1 MVGLLATVTA
11 SRDASDP
18 ELDVATITASTGSIP
33 RLATAVQ
40 SDFARVEDPS
50 SGMIGRTILHY
61 QIVETLGRGG
71 MGVVYK
77 ARDTHLDRFVAI
89 KVLPPE
95 KVADPERK
103 LRFVQEAKAASAL
116 NHPNI
121 IHLYDIAE
129 ADGVQFIAMEYVAGE
144 TLDKMIGRKGL
155 RLNEAL
161 KYATQIA
168 DALAKAHSAGI
179 IHRDLKP
186 ANIMVTENGLVK
198 VLDFGLAKLSET
210 ATSEFGD
217 TATVR
222 LPEGPNTEE
231 GTIVGTAA
239 YMAPEQAEGKKVDA
253 RSDIFSFGSVLYEM
267 VTARR
272 AFHGDSKMSTLSA
285 ILKDDPK
292 SVSSIT
298 PDVPLDLE
306 KIISRCLRKD
316 PERRF
321 QHMGDLKIALQDLE
335 EESNS
340 GRLSGVIDT
349 RLPAGRRRSRLPW
362 AAGLIVLLLI
372 FAAGLWLRL
381 HRPATGGGLAAKTVP
396 LTSYVGNE
404 CCPSFSPD
412 GNQVAFVW
420 DGPGQDN
427 VDIYVKLIGTEHAV
441 RLTNDPAPDH
451 SPAWSPDGR
460 YIAFV
465 RDLPGSKAGV
475 YLVPAIG
482 GPERKLAE
490 ISVPETSAVG
500 NAFGGLSWL
509 PDGKWLAITDL
520 NSLWAL
526 SLSTGEKR
534 KLTFPPAGNIDD
546 TPAFSPDGESLAFS
560 RHSTLSAA
568 EIYLLALSG
577 DAAPKGEPKQITFKR
592 QVSKSP
598 VWTANGREIIFSSGP
613 YIAPGESDLWRVPVS
628 GGEPQSL
635 FTSARGLTPA
645 ISRQGDRFAYSRV
658 FSDLNI
664 WRLPV
669 PGANKKAG
677 GPVSLIASTYDEE
690 APQYSPD
697 GKRIVFVSTRSGS
710 SEVWVCGSDG
720 SNALQ
725 LTSLGATGSPH
736 WSPDGR
742 RIIFDSNAEGRFEI
756 YVMDAG
762 GGTPQRITQ
771 HKADD
776 AVPSWSRDGRWIYF
790 VSNRT
795 KEWQIWKM
803 PAQGGEAVQVSK
815 HGGHIAYESFDA
827 KFVYFGRTPGQTSI
841 WRVPVGGG
849 DETKVVESA
858 LGQAFTVAE
867 KGIYFVTQNPD
878 GTSVFQFH
886 SFATGKVTALA
897 EIHQPV
903 SWGVSVSPDERYIL
917 YTQEDQAGSDLMLVE
932 NFR

>member
-1 MVGLLATVTA
+1 
-11 SRDASDP
+11 
-18 ELDVATITASTGSIP
+18 
-33 RLATAVQ
+33 
-40 SDFARVEDPS
+40 
-50 SGMIGRTILHY
+50 MIGRSILHY

-129 ADGVQFIAMEYVAGE
+129 ADGVQFIAMEFVAGE

-155 RLNEAL
+155 RLNDAL
-161 KYATQIA
+161 KYAIQIT

-198 VLDFGLAKLSET
+198 VLDFGLAKLAET
-210 ATSEFGD
+210 ATSEFGE

-222 LPEGPNTEE
+222 ETHSPLTEE
-231 GTIVGTAA
+231 GTVVGTAA
-239 YMAPEQAEGKKVDA
+239 YMAPEQAEGKKMDG

-267 VTARR
+267 VTGRR

-285 ILKDDPK
+285 IIKDDPK
-292 SVSSIT
+292 AVSSLT

-321 QHMGDLKIALQDLE
+321 QHMGDLKIALLDLE

-340 GRLSGVIDT
+340 GKLSGVVPR
-349 RLPAGRRRSRLPW
+349 RLPPGRRSQLGW
-362 AAGLIVLLLI
+362 IGGLIILLLVL
-372 FAAGLWLRL
+372 AVGLWLRF
-381 HRPATGGGLAAKTVP
+381 HRQATGAGLAAKTVP

-420 DGPGQDN
+420 DGPKQDN
-427 VDIYVKLIGTEHAV
+427 HDIYVKLIGTEHAV
-441 RLTNDPAPDH
+441 RLTSDPAADD

-460 YIAFV
+460 YIAFL
-465 RDLPGSKAGV
+465 RQLPGSKAGV
-475 YLVPAIG
+475 FLVPAIG

-490 ISVPETSAVG
+490 VSVPEAAVVG
-500 NAFGGLSWL
+500 AGFGGLSWL
-509 PDGKWLAITDL
+509 PDGKWLAVTDQ
-520 NSLWAL
+520 NSIYAL

-534 KLTFPPAGNIDD
+534 KLTYPPAGQIDD
-546 TPAFSPDGESLAFS
+546 TPAFSPDGRSLAFS
-560 RHSTLSAA
+560 RHSTLSAS

-577 DAAPKGEPKQITFKR
+577 DLAPSGQPKQVTSKR

-598 VWTANGREIIFSSGP
+598 VWTANGREIIFASGP
-613 YIAPGESDLWRVPVS
+613 YIAPGESELWRMAVS
-628 GGEPQSL
+628 GGAPQPL

-645 ISRQGDRFAYSRV
+645 ISRQGDRFAYSRL

-664 WRLPV
+664 WRLQV
-669 PGANKKAG
+669 PGPNRKAS

-697 GKRIVFVSTRSGS
+697 GTKIVFVSRRSGS

-720 SNALQ
+720 SNTLQ

-742 RIIFDSNAEGRFEI
+742 RIVFDSNAAGRFEI

-803 PAQGGEAVQVSK
+803 PAEGGEAVQVSK
-815 HGGHIAYESFDA
+815 HGGHVAYESFDG

-878 GTSVFQFH
+878 DTSVFQFH

>member
-1 MVGLLATVTA
+1 
-11 SRDASDP
+11 
-18 ELDVATITASTGSIP
+18 
-33 RLATAVQ
+33 
-40 SDFARVEDPS
+40 
-50 SGMIGRTILHY
+50 MIGRTILHY
-61 QIVETLGRGG
+61 QIVEILGRGG

-144 TLDKMIGRKGL
+144 TLDQMIRRKGL

-161 KYATQIA
+161 KCAIQMA

-186 ANIMVTENGLVK
+186 ANIMVTGDGLVK
-198 VLDFGLAKLSET
+198 VLDFGLAKLAET
-210 ATSEFGD
+210 ATSEFGE

-222 LPEGPNTEE
+222 VPQGPHTEE

-239 YMAPEQAEGKKVDA
+239 YMAPEQAEGKKMDA

-267 VTARR
+267 VTGRR

-285 ILKDDPK
+285 ILKDEPK
-292 SVSSIT
+292 LVSSIAQ
-298 PDVPLDLE
+298 DVPRDLE
-306 KIISRCLRKD
+306 RIISQCLRKD
-316 PERRF
+316 PDRRF
-321 QHMGDLKIALQDLE
+321 QHMDDLKVALLDLE
-335 EESNS
+335 EESYS
-340 GRLSGVIDT
+340 GKLSGVVDT
-349 RLPAGRRRSRLPW
+349 GLPPRRQRSRLAW
-362 AAGLIVLLLI
+362 IAGLIILLVI
-372 FAAGLWLRL
+372 FAAGLWLRFR
-381 HRPATGGGLAAKTVP
+381 HPAASAGLAPKTVP

-404 CCPSFSPD
+404 CCASFSPD

-420 DGPGQDN
+420 DGPAQDN
-427 VDIYVKLIGTEHAV
+427 HDIYVKLIGTEHAV
-441 RLTNDPAPDH
+441 RLTNDPAPDN

-460 YIAFV
+460 YIAFL
-465 RDLPGSKAGV
+465 RDLPGSKVGV
-475 YLVPAIG
+475 FLVPAIG

-490 ISVPETSAVG
+490 ISVPDLSVVG
-500 NAFGGLSWL
+500 IGFGGLSWF
-509 PDGKWLAITDL
+509 PDGKWLAVTDQY
-520 NSLWAL
+520 SVYVL

-534 KLTFPPAGNIDD
+534 KLTFPPAGQIDD
-546 TPAFSPDGESLAFS
+546 TPAFSPDGRSLAFS

-577 DAAPKGEPKQITFKR
+577 DLAPKGEPKQITFKR

-628 GGEPQSL
+628 GGTPQSL

-664 WRLPV
+664 WRLQV
-669 PGANKKAG
+669 PSPNKKASR
-677 GPVSLIASTYDEE
+677 PVSLIASTYDEE

-697 GKRIVFVSTRSGS
+697 GTRIVFVSRRSGS
-710 SEVWVCGSDG
+710 SEIWVCGSDG

-736 WSPDGR
+736 WSPDGH
-742 RIIFDSNAEGRFEI
+742 RIVFDSNAEGQFEI
-756 YVMDAG
+756 YVIDAS
-762 GGTPQRITQ
+762 GGTPQRMTQ
-771 HKADD
+771 HKSDD
-776 AVPSWSRDGRWIYF
+776 AVPSWSRDGRSIYF

-803 PAQGGEAVQVSK
+803 PAEGGEAVQVSK
-815 HGGHIAYESFDA
+815 HGGHIAYESFDG
-827 KFVYFGRTPGQTSI
+827 KFVYFARTPGQTSV

-849 DETKVVESA
+849 DETKVLESA
-858 LGQAFTVAE
+858 LGQAFAVAD
-867 KGIYFVTQNPD
+867 KGIYFVTPNPD
-878 GTSVFQFH
+878 GAWVFQFH
-886 SFATGKVTALA
+886 SFATNKVTTLA
-897 EIHQPV
+897 EIRQSV

-917 YTQEDQAGSDLMLVE
+917 YTQEDQTGSDLMLVE
-932 NFR
+932 NFQ

>member
-1 MVGLLATVTA
+1 
-11 SRDASDP
+11 
-18 ELDVATITASTGSIP
+18 
-33 RLATAVQ
+33 
-40 SDFARVEDPS
+40 
-50 SGMIGRTILHY
+50 MIGRTILHY
-61 QIVETLGRGG
+61 QILETLGRGG

-144 TLDKMIGRKGL
+144 TIEQMIGRKGL
-155 RLNEAL
+155 RLNTAL
-161 KYATQIA
+161 KCAVQIA

-198 VLDFGLAKLSET
+198 VLDFGLAKLAET
-210 ATSEFGD
+210 ATSEFGE

-222 LPEGPNTEE
+222 APQGPNTEA
-231 GTIVGTAA
+231 GTIVGTTA
-239 YMAPEQAEGKKVDA
+239 YMAPEQAEGKKMDA

-267 VTARR
+267 VTGRR

-285 ILKDDPK
+285 ILKDEPR
-292 SVSSIT
+292 SVSSVT
-298 PDVPLDLE
+298 PEVPRDLE
-306 KIISRCLRKD
+306 RIISQCLRKD

-321 QHMGDLKIALQDLE
+321 QHMDDLKVALLDLE

-340 GRLSGVIDT
+340 GKLSGAVDT
-349 RLPAGRRRSRLPW
+349 RLPPGRRRSRLAW
-362 AAGLIVLLLI
+362 ATGLIILLLI
-372 FAAGLWLRL
+372 FAAGLWLRF
-381 HRPATGGGLAAKTVP
+381 HRPATSAGLAPKTVP

-420 DGPGQDN
+420 DGPAQDN
-427 VDIYVKLIGTEHAV
+427 QDIYVKLIGTEHAV
-441 RLTNDPAPDH
+441 RLTNDPAPDG

-460 YIAFV
+460 YIAFL

-475 YLVPAIG
+475 FLVPAIG

-490 ISVPETSAVG
+490 ISVPEISVVG
-500 NAFGGLSWL
+500 IGFGGLSWF
-509 PDGKWLAITDL
+509 PDGKWLAVTDQ
-520 NSLWAL
+520 NSVYVL

-534 KLTFPPAGNIDD
+534 KLTFPPAGQIDD
-546 TPAFSPDGESLAFS
+546 TPAFSPDGRSLAFS

-568 EIYLLALSG
+568 EIYLLALSS
-577 DAAPKGEPKQITFKR
+577 DLAPKGEPKQVTLKR

-598 VWTANGREIIFSSGP
+598 VWTASGREIIFSSGP
-613 YIAPGESDLWRVPVS
+613 YIAPGESELWRLPVS
-628 GGEPQSL
+628 SGGPPQSL
-635 FTSARGLTPA
+635 FTSARGSTPA
-645 ISRQGDRFAYSRV
+645 ISRQGDRLAYSRL

-664 WRLPV
+664 WRVQV
-669 PGANKKAG
+669 PSPNRKAS

-690 APQYSPD
+690 AAQYSPD
-697 GKRIVFVSTRSGS
+697 GKRIVFVSRRSGS
-710 SEVWVCGSDG
+710 SEIWVCGSDG
-720 SNALQ
+720 SNSLQ

-742 RIIFDSNAEGRFEI
+742 RIIFDSNAEGQFEI
-756 YVMDAG
+756 YVIDAS
-762 GGTPQRITQ
+762 GGTPQRMTQ

-803 PAQGGEAVQVSK
+803 PAEGGEAVQVSK
-815 HGGHIAYESFDA
+815 HGGHIAYESLDG
-827 KFVYFGRTPGQTSI
+827 KFVYFARTPGQGSV
-841 WRVPVGGG
+841 WRIPVGGG
-849 DETKVVESA
+849 DETKVLESA
-858 LGQAFTVAE
+858 LGQAFAVAD
-867 KGIYFVTQNPD
+867 KGIYFVTPNPN

-886 SFATGKVTALA
+886 NFATGKLTTLA
-897 EIHQPV
+897 EIHQSV
-903 SWGVSVSPDERYIL
+903 SWGMSVSPDERYIL
-917 YTQEDQAGSDLMLVE
+917 YTQEDQTGSDLMLVE
-932 NFR
+932 NFQ

>member
-1 MVGLLATVTA
+1 
-11 SRDASDP
+11 
-18 ELDVATITASTGSIP
+18 
-33 RLATAVQ
+33 
-40 SDFARVEDPS
+40 
-50 SGMIGRTILHY
+50 MIGRTILHY

-144 TLDKMIGRKGL
+144 TLDQMIRRKGL
-155 RLNEAL
+155 RLNEVVKFAI
-161 KYATQIA
+161 QMA

-186 ANIMVTENGLVK
+186 ANIMVTGDGLVK
-198 VLDFGLAKLSET
+198 VLDFGLAKLTDT
-210 ATSEFGD
+210 ATSEFGE

-222 LPEGPNTEE
+222 VPQGPQTEE
-231 GTIVGTAA
+231 GTVVGTTA
-239 YMAPEQAEGKKVDA
+239 YMAPEQAEGKKMDA

-267 VTARR
+267 VTGRR

-285 ILKDDPK
+285 IIKDEPK
-292 SVSSIT
+292 LVSSVT
-298 PDVPLDLE
+298 PDAPRDLE
-306 KIISRCLRKD
+306 RIISQCLRKD
-316 PERRF
+316 PDRRF
-321 QHMGDLKIALQDLE
+321 QHMDDLKVALLDLE
-335 EESNS
+335 EESFS
-340 GRLSGVIDT
+340 GKLSGVADT
-349 RLPAGRRRSRLPW
+349 RLPPGRRRSQRGW
-362 AAGLIVLLLI
+362 AAGLIILLLI
-372 FAAGLWLRL
+372 FAAGWWLRF
-381 HRPATGGGLAAKTVP
+381 HRPAASAGLAPKTVP
-396 LTSYVGNE
+396 LTSYLGNE
-404 CCPSFSPD
+404 CCASFSPD

-420 DGPGQDN
+420 DGQGQDN
-427 VDIYVKLIGTEHAV
+427 QDIYVKLIGTEHAV
-441 RLTNDPAPDH
+441 RLTNDPAPDY

-460 YIAFV
+460 YIAFL

-475 YLVPAIG
+475 FLVPAIG

-490 ISVPETSAVG
+490 ISVPDISVVG
-500 NAFGGLSWL
+500 IGFGGLSWL
-509 PDGKWLAITDL
+509 PDGKWLAATDQ
-520 NSLWAL
+520 NSIFAL
-526 SLSTGEKR
+526 SLTTGEKR
-534 KLTFPPAGNIDD
+534 KLTLPPAGQIDD
-546 TPAFSPDGESLAFS
+546 TPAFSPDGRTLAFS

-568 EIYLLALSG
+568 EIFLLTLSA
-577 DAAPKGEPKQITFKR
+577 DPAPQGEPKQITLKR

-645 ISRQGDRFAYSRV
+645 ISRQGDRFAYSRL

-669 PGANKKAG
+669 PGPNNKASR
-677 GPVSLIASTYDEE
+677 PVSLIASTYDEE

-697 GKRIVFVSTRSGS
+697 GKRIVFVSRRSGS
-710 SEVWVCGSDG
+710 SEIWVCGSDG

-742 RIIFDSNAEGRFEI
+742 RIVFDSNAGGQFEI

-762 GGTPQRITQ
+762 GGTPQRLTQ
-771 HKADD
+771 RKADD
-776 AVPSWSRDGRWIYF
+776 AVPSWSRDGRSIYF

-795 KEWQIWKM
+795 KDWQIWKM
-803 PAQGGEAVQVSK
+803 PAEGGEAVQVSK
-815 HGGHIAYESFDA
+815 HGGHIAYESLDGRY
-827 KFVYFGRTPGQTSI
+827 VYFARTPGQTSI

-858 LGQAFTVAE
+858 LGQVFTVAE
-867 KGIYFVTQNPD
+867 KGIYFVTLNSD
-878 GTSVFQFH
+878 GAWVFQFH
-886 SFATGKVTALA
+886 SFATGKVTTLA
-897 EIHQPV
+897 EIRQPV

-917 YTQEDQAGSDLMLVE
+917 YTQEDQTGSDLMLVE

>member
-1 MVGLLATVTA
+1 
-11 SRDASDP
+11 
-18 ELDVATITASTGSIP
+18 
-33 RLATAVQ
+33 
-40 SDFARVEDPS
+40 
-50 SGMIGRTILHY
+50 MIGRTILHY
-61 QIVETLGRGG
+61 QILETLGRGG

-144 TLDKMIGRKGL
+144 TIEQMIGRKGL
-155 RLNEAL
+155 RLNAAL
-161 KYATQIA
+161 KCAVQIA

-198 VLDFGLAKLSET
+198 VLDFGLAKLAET
-210 ATSEFGD
+210 ATSEFGE

-222 LPEGPNTEE
+222 APQGPNTEA
-231 GTIVGTAA
+231 GTIVGTTA
-239 YMAPEQAEGKKVDA
+239 YMAPEQAEGKKMDA

-267 VTARR
+267 VTGRR

-285 ILKDDPK
+285 ILKDEPR
-292 SVSSIT
+292 SVSSVT
-298 PDVPLDLE
+298 PEVPRDLE
-306 KIISRCLRKD
+306 RIISQCLRKD

-321 QHMGDLKIALQDLE
+321 QHMDDLKVALLDLE

-340 GRLSGVIDT
+340 GKLSGVVDT
-349 RLPAGRRRSRLPW
+349 RLPPGRRRSRLAW
-362 AAGLIVLLLI
+362 AIGLIILLLI
-372 FAAGLWLRL
+372 FAAGLWLRF
-381 HRPATGGGLAAKTVP
+381 HRPATSAGLAPKTVP

-420 DGPGQDN
+420 DGPAQDN
-427 VDIYVKLIGTEHAV
+427 QDIYVKLIGTEHAV
-441 RLTNDPAPDH
+441 RLTNDPAPDG

-460 YIAFV
+460 YIAFL

-475 YLVPAIG
+475 FLVPAIG

-490 ISVPETSAVG
+490 ISVPEISVMG
-500 NAFGGLSWL
+500 IGFGGLSWF
-509 PDGKWLAITDL
+509 PDGKWLAVTDQ
-520 NSLWAL
+520 NSVYVL

-534 KLTFPPAGNIDD
+534 KLTFPPAGHIDD
-546 TPAFSPDGESLAFS
+546 TPAFSPNGRSLAFS

-568 EIYLLALSG
+568 EIYLLALSS
-577 DAAPKGEPKQITFKR
+577 DLAPKGEPKQVTLKR

-598 VWTANGREIIFSSGP
+598 VWTASGREIIFSSGP
-613 YIAPGESDLWRVPVS
+613 YIAPGESELWRLPVAS
-628 GGEPQSL
+628 GGPPQSL
-635 FTSARGLTPA
+635 FTSARGSTPA
-645 ISRQGDRFAYSRV
+645 ISRQGDRLAYSRL

-664 WRLPV
+664 WRVQV
-669 PGANKKAG
+669 PSPNRKAS

-690 APQYSPD
+690 AAQYSPD
-697 GKRIVFVSTRSGS
+697 GKRIVFVSRRSGS
-710 SEVWVCGSDG
+710 SEIWVCGSDG

-736 WSPDGR
+736 WSPDGH
-742 RIIFDSNAEGRFEI
+742 RIVFDSNAEGQFEI
-756 YVMDAG
+756 YVMDAS
-762 GGTPQRITQ
+762 GGTPQRMTQ
-771 HKADD
+771 HKSDD
-776 AVPSWSRDGRWIYF
+776 AVPSWSRDGRSIYF

-803 PAQGGEAVQVSK
+803 PAEGGEDVQVSK
-815 HGGHIAYESFDA
+815 HGGHIAYESFDG
-827 KFVYFGRTPGQTSI
+827 KFVYFARTPGQTSV

-849 DETKVVESA
+849 DETKVLESA
-858 LGQAFTVAE
+858 LGQAFAVAD
-867 KGIYFVTQNPD
+867 KGIYFVTPNPD
-878 GTSVFQFH
+878 GAWVFQFH
-886 SFATGKVTALA
+886 SFATNKVTTLA
-897 EIHQPV
+897 EIRQSV
-903 SWGVSVSPDERYIL
+903 SWGVSVSSDERYVL
-917 YTQEDQAGSDLMLVE
+917 YTQEDQTGSDLMLVE
-932 NFR
+932 NFQ